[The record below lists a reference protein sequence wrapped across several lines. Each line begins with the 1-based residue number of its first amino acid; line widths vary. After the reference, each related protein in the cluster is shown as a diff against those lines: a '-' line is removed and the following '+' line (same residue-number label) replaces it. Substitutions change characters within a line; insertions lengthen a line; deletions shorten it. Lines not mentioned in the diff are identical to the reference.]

1 MKDEQ
6 SNNCKLRQRWPRS
19 NDEVM
24 AEVEV
29 DERTPL
35 LGETHEALLEESNGR
50 RSRKGFYKCLA
61 ITAALIVLGNVIA
74 VYFVYYH
81 NCIALRVISLN
92 AWGMPGGIGGC
103 KDKAARIKAI
113 AKKVSE
119 GG

>member
-1 MKDEQ
+1 
-6 SNNCKLRQRWPRS
+6 
-19 NDEVM
+19 M

-35 LGETHEALLEESNGR
+35 LDDTQEALLEEGNSR
-50 RSRKGFYKCLA
+50 RNRKGLYKCLA
-61 ITAALIVLGNVIA
+61 VTVALIAMGNILA

>member
-1 MKDEQ
+1 MKNEQ
-6 SNNCKLRQRWPRS
+6 SCKLRQRRARTD
-19 NDEVM
+19 DEVM

-29 DERTPL
+29 NERTPL
-35 LGETHEALLEESNGR
+35 LDTHEALLEEGNGR
-50 RSRKGFYKCLA
+50 RNRKGFYKCLA
-61 ITAALIVLGNVIA
+61 ITVALIALGNILA